1 MKLSAIK
8 ICECKNQNLKKI
20 FSYDKKPKKEKDFK
34 IHKKYRRALYQ
45 CKICNH
51 IYSKLNFE
59 LKNIYA
65 SDYFEKTYKNIEG
78 LKKRFNFVKKLKIT
92 NSDNKNRVLR
102 IIKYFKN
109 KNDLSVLDVGS
120 GIGIF
125 LYEMKKKNWIC
136 NGLEMDERYIYF
148 SNKYLKIKVE
158 NKKLQKLK
166 TKKKYDLIT
175 FNKVLEHIPNPI
187 KILRK
192 AKFFLKNKGKIY
204 IEVPDERVKK
214 LGKFRDEFCVDH
226 LHLFSLTSI
235 SILSTKAG
243 FTIESSKRIIDPSG
257 KYTIFAFLK
266 KK

>member
-1 MKLSAIK
+1 
-8 ICECKNQNLKKI
+8 
-20 FSYDKKPKKEKDFK
+20 
-34 IHKKYRRALYQ
+34 
-45 CKICNH
+45 
-51 IYSKLNFE
+51 
-59 LKNIYA
+59 
-65 SDYFEKTYKNIEG
+65 
-78 LKKRFNFVKKLKIT
+78 
-92 NSDNKNRVLR
+92 
-102 IIKYFKN
+102 
-109 KNDLSVLDVGS
+109 
-120 GIGIF
+120 
-125 LYEMKKKNWIC
+125 
-136 NGLEMDERYIYF
+136 MDERYIYF